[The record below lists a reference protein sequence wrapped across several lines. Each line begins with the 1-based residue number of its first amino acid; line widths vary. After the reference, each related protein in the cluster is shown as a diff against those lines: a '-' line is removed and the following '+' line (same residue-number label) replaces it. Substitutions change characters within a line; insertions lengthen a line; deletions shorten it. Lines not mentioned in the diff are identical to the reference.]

1 MPLPTPADLAPMLA
15 LLLAAGAV
23 TGLIAGL
30 LGVGGGFLL
39 VPAFYFVF
47 LTLGYHNAQ
56 LMQICLATSLATI
69 VVTSARS
76 VASHRRHGAVDWEIL
91 RRWGPWIG
99 AGAVLG
105 VLVATR
111 LRSATLVLVFGTLAM
126 AMGLYLLVSRPH
138 WRLGARMPGGWRRL
152 VLAPLIGLLSVLLGI
167 GGAAFGVPLM
177 TLHGVSMH
185 RAVGTG
191 AGFGMLVAL
200 PSVTGFLLA
209 GAPAEGRPPL
219 TFGHVNLVALAVIVA
234 MTLITAPIGA
244 RLSQRLSP
252 AMLKRV
258 FAVFLIAVAVN
269 MLRRAWTG

>member
-1 MPLPTPADLAPMLA
+1 MLA
-15 LLLAAGAV
+15 LLLAAGAI

-47 LTLGYHNAQ
+47 WTLGYHNAQ

-76 VASHRRHGAVDWEIL
+76 VASHRRHGAVDGQIL
-91 RRWGPWIG
+91 RRWGPWIA

-105 VLVATR
+105 VVVATR
-111 LRSATLVLVFGTLAM
+111 LRSSTLVLVFGTLAL

-138 WRLGARMPGGWRRL
+138 WRLGETMPGGWRRL
-152 VLAPLIGLLSVLLGI
+152 VLAPAIGLLSVLLGI

-185 RAVGTG
+185 RAVGTC
-191 AGFGMLVAL
+191 AGFGMLVAI
-200 PSVTGFLLA
+200 PSVAGFLLA
-209 GAPAEGRPPL
+209 AAPAEGRPPFTL
-219 TFGHVNLVALAVIVA
+219 GHVNLVALVVIVA
-234 MTLITAPIGA
+234 MTLITAPVGA
-244 RLSQRLSP
+244 RLSHRLSP
-252 AMLKRV
+252 AMLRRI
-258 FAVFLIAVAVN
+258 FAVFLIGVALN